1 MTDGEFQK
9 VSRSDEALYGPRM
22 LLLCGFTA
30 DAQSKFITLLG
41 MIGLPELPLVWVTE
55 DQADLSLGELVK
67 LDNGKGAGVSSQL
80 SRAVIMSGITQNE
93 LHLIMSGCRQA
104 GMNQALW
111 ATLTPTS
118 ETWTLQSLLKELA
131 AEHKAMQAR
140 KSK

>member
-80 SRAVIMSGITQNE
+80 RRAVIMSGITQNE

-104 GMNQALW
+104 GMKQALW

-131 AEHKAMQAR
+131 AEQKAMQAR